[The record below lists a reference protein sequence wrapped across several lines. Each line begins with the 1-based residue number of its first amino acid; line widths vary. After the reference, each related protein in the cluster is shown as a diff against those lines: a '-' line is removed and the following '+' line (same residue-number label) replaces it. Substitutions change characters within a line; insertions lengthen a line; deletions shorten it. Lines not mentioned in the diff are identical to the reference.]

1 MLQLKMIKQ
10 KLPLPHIHMTIWAI
24 SSLLKARKIQPLIIY
39 DEAGRTLCVTQY
51 AETIGAFN
59 TPAHVSRLV
68 SYIKSDDKL

>member
-1 MLQLKMIKQ
+1 MCNILNTQ
-10 KLPLPHIHMTIWAI
+10 
-24 SSLLKARKIQPLIIY
+24 SESNNGSCIY
-39 DEAGRTLCVTQY
+39 DEAGRTLRVTQY

>member
-1 MLQLKMIKQ
+1 
-10 KLPLPHIHMTIWAI
+10 MTIWAI

-39 DEAGRTLCVTQY
+39 DEAGRTLRVTQN

-68 SYIKSDDKL
+68 SYIKSDNKL